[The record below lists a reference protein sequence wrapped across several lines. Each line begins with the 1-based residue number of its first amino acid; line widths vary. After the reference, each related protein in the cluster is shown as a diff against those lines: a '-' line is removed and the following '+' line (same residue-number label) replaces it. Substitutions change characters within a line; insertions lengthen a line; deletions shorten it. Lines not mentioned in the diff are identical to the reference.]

1 MRIEF
6 VTFRTICC
14 ASVALAGAAC
24 NSHRGGAAPRV
35 PVSVARVERR
45 ALPYELDATGTV
57 EPVRSVEVL
66 PQVNGTILHVHFA
79 EGDEV
84 AAGQVLFEIDPRPYQ
99 AALQQAEGALLKD
112 VTTAASAARE
122 AARYKTLATSNTVTQ
137 EDYEAK
143 QAAADAAA
151 AAVRSDSA
159 AAALAHLNLEYATV
173 RAPIGGRTG
182 RLLLHEGNLVRA
194 GSDPLVSIVQMRPIL
209 VRFPVPAT
217 NLPTLRARAGQ
228 ELKVIALPARDSASA
243 LQGVLSFVDNTVD
256 TTTGTVLL
264 KGRFPNRDGALWPGE
279 YVTITLTLGMQNDA
293 VVVPSQAVM
302 QGQQGTYVF
311 VVNNDGSAT
320 TQPVT
325 VQRTLDS
332 ISVVAGVPAGAL
344 VVTDGQ
350 LRLTPNAKVDIRG
363 GPSSETS
370 AGSAGGAGAGGT
382 GGNTDGG
389 NPR

>member
-6 VTFRTICC
+6 VTFRTLF
-14 ASVALAGAAC
+14 VAGLALLATAC
-24 NSHRGGAAPRV
+24 GPRRGGAPPKV

-45 ALPYELDATGTV
+45 ALPYELNATGTV
-57 EPVRSVEVL
+57 EPIRSVDVL
-66 PQVNGTILHVHFA
+66 PQVGGIILRVHFA

-99 AALQQAEGALLKD
+99 AALQQAEGMLLRD
-112 VTTAASAARE
+112 LTTAVATARE
-122 AARYKTLATSNTVTQ
+122 AARYKTLATTNTVTQ

-143 QAAADAAA
+143 QSAADGAA

-159 AAALAHLNLEYATV
+159 SAALARLNLDYATV

-182 RLLLHEGNLVRA
+182 RLLLHEGNVVRA
-194 GSDPLVSIVQMRPIL
+194 GSDALVSIVQMRPIL

-217 NLPTLRARAGQ
+217 NLPALRQRAGQ
-228 ELKVIALPARDSASA
+228 ELRVVVLPARDSASA
-243 LQGVLSFVDNTVD
+243 VQGVLSFVDNQVD

-264 KGRFPNRDGALWPGE
+264 KAKFPNRDGVLWPGE
-279 YVTITLTLGMQNDA
+279 YVSVTLVLGMQNDA

-311 VVNNDGSAT
+311 VVNSDGTAA

-325 VQRTLDS
+325 VERTLDS
-332 ISVVAGVPAGAL
+332 LSVIAGVPAGAL

-350 LRLTPNAKVDIRG
+350 LRLTPNSKVDIRG
-363 GPSSETS
+363 GPTTE
-370 AGSAGGAGAGGT
+370 SAGGAADPSAT
-382 GGNTDGG
+382 GNG
-389 NPR
+389 PR

>member
-1 MRIEF
+1 MRIVG
-6 VTFRTICC
+6 VTFRNSTI
-14 ASVALAGAAC
+14 AIALLAAAVGC
-24 NSHRGGAAPRV
+24 GPRQGGAVARV

-45 ALPYELDATGTV
+45 ALPYELEATGSV
-57 EPVRSVEVL
+57 EPIRSVDVL
-66 PQVNGTILHVHFA
+66 PQVNGTILHVNFA

-84 AAGQVLFEIDPRPYQ
+84 AAGQILFEIDARPYR
-99 AALQQAEGALLKD
+99 AALQQAEGALLRD
-112 VTTAASAARE
+112 VTQAQSAARE
-122 AARYKTLATSNTVTQ
+122 AARYKTLAVTNSVTQ

-143 QAAADAAA
+143 QSAADAAA

-159 AAALAHLNLEYATV
+159 AAAIARLNLEYATV

-217 NLPTLRARAGQ
+217 NIPALRQRASQ
-228 ELKVIALPARDSASA
+228 ELAAIALPARDSASA
-243 LQGVLSFVDNTVD
+243 VEGVLSFVDNQVD
-256 TTTGTVLL
+256 TATGSVLL
-264 KGRFPNRDGALWPGE
+264 KARFTNRDGSLWPGE
-279 YVTITLTLGMQNDA
+279 FVRITLVLGVQTDA

-311 VVNNDGSAT
+311 VVNNDGTAT

-325 VQRTLDS
+325 VERTLDS
-332 ISVVAGVPAGAL
+332 LSVIAGVPAGAL

-363 GPSSETS
+363 GPTTET
-370 AGSAGGAGAGGT
+370 AGGGGPPKT
-382 GGNTDGG
+382 Q
-389 NPR
+389 

>member
-1 MRIEF
+1 MRIE
-6 VTFRTICC
+6 VVPFRTTL
-14 ASVALAGAAC
+14 VATAVLAALTGCGQRQGAA
-24 NSHRGGAAPRV
+24 APKV
-35 PVSVARVERR
+35 PVSVARVEQRS
-45 ALPYELDATGTV
+45 LPYELESNGTV
-57 EPVRSVEVL
+57 EPIRSVIVL
-66 PQVNGTILHVHFA
+66 PQVNGTILRVHFA

-84 AAGQVLFEIDPRPYQ
+84 SAGQILFEIDPRPYQ
-99 AALQQAEGALLKD
+99 AALLQAEGALGRD
-112 VTTAASAARE
+112 MAQAASAARE
-122 AARYKTLATSNTVTQ
+122 AARYKTLATTNTVTQ

-143 QAAADAAA
+143 QSAADAAA

-159 AAALAHLNLEYATV
+159 SAAIARLNLEYATV

-194 GSDPLVSIVQMRPIL
+194 GSDALVSIVQMRPIL
-209 VRFPVPAT
+209 IRFPVPAI
-217 NLPTLRARAGQ
+217 NLPALRQRARQ
-228 ELKVIALPARDSASA
+228 ELAAIALPARDSASA
-243 LQGVLSFVDNTVD
+243 VEGVLSFVDNQVD

-264 KGRFPNRDGALWPGE
+264 KARFPNRDGALWPGE
-279 YVTITLTLGMQNDA
+279 YVTITLVLGVQNDA

-311 VVNNDGSAT
+311 VVNNDGTAT

-325 VQRTLDS
+325 VERTLDS
-332 ISVVAGVPAGAL
+332 LTVLAGVPAGAL

-363 GPSSETS
+363 GPTTET
-370 AGSAGGAGAGGT
+370 AGGGGPE
-382 GGNTDGG
+382 

>member
-6 VTFRTICC
+6 VTFRTFF
-14 ASVALAGAAC
+14 VAGLALLATAC
-24 NSHRGGAAPRV
+24 GPRRGDAPPKV

-57 EPVRSVEVL
+57 EPIRSVDVL
-66 PQVNGTILHVHFA
+66 PQVGGTILRVRFA

-99 AALQQAEGALLKD
+99 AALQQAEGVLLRD
-112 VTTAASAARE
+112 LTTAVAAARE
-122 AARYKTLATSNTVTQ
+122 AARYKVLATTNTVTQ

-143 QAAADAAA
+143 QSAADATA

-159 AAALAHLNLEYATV
+159 ASALAQLNLDYATV

-182 RLLLHEGNLVRA
+182 RLLLHEGNVVRA
-194 GSDPLVSIVQMRPIL
+194 GTDALVSIVQMRPIL
-209 VRFPVPAT
+209 VRFPVPAI
-217 NLPTLRARAGQ
+217 NLPALRQRAGQ
-228 ELKVIALPARDSASA
+228 ELRVVALPTRDSASA
-243 LQGVLSFVDNTVD
+243 VQGVLSFVDNQVD

-264 KGRFPNRDGALWPGE
+264 KARFPNRDGVLWPGE
-279 YVTITLTLGMQNDA
+279 YVSVTLVLGMQNDA

-311 VVNNDGSAT
+311 VVNNDGTAA

-325 VQRTLDS
+325 VERTLDS
-332 ISVVAGVPAGAL
+332 LSVIAGVPAGAL

-350 LRLTPNAKVDIRG
+350 LRLTPNSRVDIRG
-363 GPSSETS
+363 GPTTE
-370 AGSAGGAGAGGT
+370 SAGGGADPNAS
-382 GGNTDGG
+382 GNG
-389 NPR
+389 PR

>member
-6 VTFRTICC
+6 VTFRTLF
-14 ASVALAGAAC
+14 VAGLALLATAC
-24 NSHRGGAAPRV
+24 GPRRGGAPPKV

-45 ALPYELDATGTV
+45 ALPYELNATGTV
-57 EPVRSVEVL
+57 EPIRSVDVL
-66 PQVNGTILHVHFA
+66 PQVGGTILRVHFA

-99 AALQQAEGALLKD
+99 AALQQAEGTLLRD
-112 VTTAASAARE
+112 LTTAVATARE
-122 AARYKTLATSNTVTQ
+122 AARYKGLAATNTVTQ

-143 QAAADAAA
+143 QSAADGAA

-159 AAALAHLNLEYATV
+159 SATLARLNLDYATV

-182 RLLLHEGNLVRA
+182 RLLLHEGNVVRA
-194 GSDPLVSIVQMRPIL
+194 GSDALVSIVQMRPIL

-217 NLPTLRARAGQ
+217 NLPALRQRAGQ
-228 ELKVIALPARDSASA
+228 ELRVVVLPARDSASA
-243 LQGVLSFVDNTVD
+243 VQGVLSFVDNQVD

-264 KGRFPNRDGALWPGE
+264 KAKFPNRDGVLWPGE
-279 YVTITLTLGMQNDA
+279 YVSVTLVLGMQNDA

-311 VVNNDGSAT
+311 VVNSDGTAA

-325 VQRTLDS
+325 VERTLDS
-332 ISVVAGVPAGAL
+332 LSVIAGVPAGAL

-350 LRLTPNAKVDIRG
+350 LRLTSNSKVDIRG
-363 GPSSETS
+363 GPTTE
-370 AGSAGGAGAGGT
+370 SAGGGADPSAT
-382 GGNTDGG
+382 GNG
-389 NPR
+389 PR

>member
-1 MRIEF
+1 MRIE
-6 VTFRTICC
+6 VMTFRTLL
-14 ASVALAGAAC
+14 LAGLAGTLAATTAC
-24 NSHRGGAAPRV
+24 GPSQGGAPPKV
-35 PVSVARVERR
+35 PVSVARAERR

-57 EPVRSVEVL
+57 EPIRSVDVL
-66 PQVNGTILHVHFA
+66 PQVNGTILHVRFA

-84 AAGQVLFEIDPRPYQ
+84 APGQVLFEIDPRPYQ
-99 AALQQAEGALLKD
+99 AALQQAEGALLRD
-112 VTTAASAARE
+112 LTNAIAAARE
-122 AARYKTLATSNTVTQ
+122 AARYKTLATTNTVTQ

-143 QAAADAAA
+143 QSAADAAA

-159 AAALAHLNLEYATV
+159 SAAIARLNLEYATV

-194 GSDPLVSIVQMRPIL
+194 GSDALVSIVQLRPIL

-217 NLPTLRARAGQ
+217 NLPALRQRAGQ

-243 LQGVLSFVDNTVD
+243 VQGMLSFVDNQVD
-256 TTTGTVLL
+256 TATGMVLL
-264 KGRFPNRDGALWPGE
+264 KARFPNRDGALWPGE
-279 YVTITLTLGMQNDA
+279 YVTVTLVLGMQNDA

-311 VVNNDGSAT
+311 VVNNDGTAA

-325 VQRTLDS
+325 VERTLDS
-332 ISVVAGVPAGAL
+332 LSVIAGVPAGTL

-363 GPSSETS
+363 GPTTET
-370 AGSAGGAGAGGT
+370 AGGGG
-382 GGNTDGG
+382 GGGSDSGH
-389 NPR
+389 PK

>member
-1 MRIEF
+1 MRIE
-6 VTFRTICC
+6 VMTFRTSLL
-14 ASVALAGAAC
+14 AGLAGALAATMAC
-24 NSHRGGAAPRV
+24 GTSRGDAPPKV

-57 EPVRSVEVL
+57 EPIRSVDVL

-84 AAGQVLFEIDPRPYQ
+84 APGQVLFEIDPRPYQ
-99 AALQQAEGALLKD
+99 AALQQAEGALLRD
-112 VTTAASAARE
+112 LTTAVAAARE
-122 AARYKTLATSNTVTQ
+122 AARYKTLATTKTVTQ
-137 EDYEAK
+137 EDYETK
-143 QAAADAAA
+143 QSAAEAAA

-159 AAALAHLNLEYATV
+159 AAAIARLNLDYATV

-217 NLPTLRARAGQ
+217 NLPALRQRAGQ

-243 LQGVLSFVDNTVD
+243 IQGILSFIDNQVD
-256 TTTGTVLL
+256 TATGTVLL
-264 KGRFPNRDGALWPGE
+264 KARFSNRDGALWPGE
-279 YVTITLTLGMQNDA
+279 FVTVTLVLGVQNDA

-311 VVNNDGSAT
+311 VVNNDGTAT

-325 VQRTLDS
+325 VERTLDS
-332 ISVVAGVPAGAL
+332 LSVIAGVPAGTL

-363 GPSSETS
+363 GPTTET
-370 AGSAGGAGAGGT
+370 AGGGG
-382 GGNTDGG
+382 GSDAG
-389 NPR
+389 NPK